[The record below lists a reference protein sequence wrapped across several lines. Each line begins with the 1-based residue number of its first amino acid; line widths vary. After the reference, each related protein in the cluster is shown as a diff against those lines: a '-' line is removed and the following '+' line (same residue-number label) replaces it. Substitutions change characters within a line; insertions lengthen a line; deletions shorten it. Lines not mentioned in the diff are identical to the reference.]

1 MMQLTA
7 TVNKHTS
14 TGCILCVVNVPRI
27 WEVLA
32 GVLQGYG
39 FSVESSPAPDRG
51 LQLLST
57 RQYDLLFVACDGGT
71 SSAVELVRK
80 LKHRAPQTPVV
91 LLVERGDVST
101 AVRAIK
107 AGAADC
113 IEKPIEAM
121 HLVAALDALLQQRD
135 FRGRDGGTPLTK
147 AEIAV
152 LHHVLEGRT
161 NREIAGVLSRS
172 RRTIEAHRYNLMRKL
187 GAATV
192 VDLVK
197 KLAPWDP
204 CNSLETEQDY
214 PL

>member
-1 MMQLTA
+1 MTRRALCMM
-7 TVNKHTS
+7 NS
-14 TGCILCVVNVPRI
+14 SCISEI
-27 WEVLA
+27 LA
-32 GVLQGYG
+32 GVLQGCG
-39 FSVESSPAPDRG
+39 FSAEFSVTSDQCLR
-51 LQLLST
+51 LLCT
-57 RQYDLLFVACDGGT
+57 QRYDLLFVDCNGNA
-71 SSAVELVRK
+71 SSAVELVMK
-80 LKHRAPQTPVV
+80 LRDLVPQTPAV

-101 AVRAIK
+101 AVRAIQ
-107 AGAADC
+107 AGVADC

-135 FRGRDGGTPLTK
+135 FRGLDGGTPLTK

-187 GAATV
+187 GAATI

-197 KLAPWDP
+197 KLAP
-204 CNSLETEQDY
+204 CALRNSPEIEQDY